1 MDMNGVHTHHTH
13 GPTESDPPASHGM
26 AVVGNG
32 TVFMSHLPMIHRP
45 HNYQVILN
53 VSLGSLDSAYLDD
66 RKAHPEARLYTFAPE
81 PFVLP
86 DLFPGETGE
95 PARRSFTG
103 SLFRNHFE
111 QPPAHPETPFEISS
125 DVTVDVI
132 DVIVHNRFT
141 PDARQPEELTYILFG
156 QGQERFLAHRITGPF
171 KPTNRQEFDHLLAV
185 DLQGP
190 QMSDGQLR
198 HGVEVTVTGRSN
210 EPGAKLKETE
220 KVAAVAM
227 VDGRNVPVEID
238 VRSEEYFE
246 TDDLTPAPH

>member
-1 MDMNGVHTHHTH
+1 MDMNGGHTHHPH
-13 GPTESDPPASHGM
+13 EPAEADPPARHGM

-32 TVFMSHLPMIHRP
+32 PVFMSHLPMTHRP

-53 VSLGSLDSAYLDD
+53 VTLGSLDSAYLDD

-86 DLFPGETGE
+86 DLFPGKTGE

-125 DVTVDVI
+125 DVTVDVV
-132 DVIVHNRFT
+132 DVIVHNRFASDT
-141 PDARQPEELTYILFG
+141 RQPEELMYILFG
-156 QGQERFLAHRITGPF
+156 RGQERFLAHRITGPF
-171 KPTNRQEFDHLLAV
+171 TRTNRKEFDHLLAI
-185 DLQGP
+185 DLKGP
-190 QMSDGQLR
+190 QISDDQLR
-198 HGVEVTVTGRSN
+198 QGVEVTVTGRSN
-210 EPGAKLKETE
+210 QPGAKLRETE
-220 KVAAVAM
+220 KVAAVAV
-227 VDGRNVPVEID
+227 VDGHNVPVEID

-246 TDDLTPAPH
+246 TDDLTPDPH